1 VTFEPGKVNVISGGS
16 RTGKSAIIPI
26 IDYCLGS
33 EKCTIPVATIR
44 DACSWFGVV
53 VDTIHGQK
61 LLARR
66 EPGEQRATGDMFVLD
81 AKVVEVPKSISAK
94 NSTVEAVKRSLD
106 EIAGLSQLNFDAAE
120 VDTGFA
126 GRVSFRDLVAFLFQP
141 QNIVANPNVL
151 FYKADSYEHREKL
164 KTIFPYVLGAVTP
177 EILAKRHELAE
188 LRREL
193 RKKEQELKAVR
204 DVSERW
210 RSEIQA
216 RVTRARELGLIVDG
230 TAAVTTDRGIELL
243 RGVVASANVEGS
255 VTGASVSQAVG
266 ELGGLQQ
273 EESKVSHELSGLR
286 HRFAEMS
293 QLKETA
299 VAFRG
304 ALEVQRDRLKVS
316 EWVQG
321 LHDAQHVCPICRNP
335 LQEEEKEVQSLL
347 TSLKEVEQTATQFD
361 RVPAAFDREFERVR
375 GAISSAA
382 ERLRGIQLRRRAL
395 EQTSQQARAL
405 QYTMAATARFVGGL
419 EADLRTYES
428 VRSDG
433 DLQREVATLRGRVNQ
448 LERDISEE
456 EIRRR
461 VERALRVVNLNAG
474 RLIPDLDAER
484 PNDPVSLSITDLSL
498 KVGGR
503 NREDF
508 LWEIG
513 SGSNWLS
520 YHVAISLALQ
530 QFFISLARSAVPAL
544 LVYDQPSQ
552 VYFPKRLVDRLSD
565 DEAEAQLKDED
576 VEAVQ
581 KIFKVLARTVGG
593 STVPLQIIVLDH
605 ASANVWGGIE
615 NVHLVEDWR
624 DGRKLV
630 PLDWLVET

>member
-1 VTFEPGKVNVISGGS
+1 
-16 RTGKSAIIPI
+16 
-26 IDYCLGS
+26 
-33 EKCTIPVATIR
+33 
-44 DACSWFGVV
+44 
-53 VDTIHGQK
+53 
-61 LLARR
+61 
-66 EPGEQRATGDMFVLD
+66 MFVLD
-81 AKVVEVPKSISAK
+81 AKAVEVPNNIAAK

-106 EIAGLSQLNFDAAE
+106 EIAGLSQLNFDAGE
-120 VDTGFA
+120 GDKGFA
-126 GRVSFRDLVAFLFQP
+126 GRVSFPDLVAFMFQP

-188 LRREL
+188 IRRDL
-193 RKKEQELKAVR
+193 RKKEQELKSVR

-216 RVTRARELGLIVDG
+216 RVTRARELGLLVDG
-230 TAAVTTDRGIELL
+230 SAAVSTERGIELL
-243 RGVVASANVEGS
+243 RGVVASANVEGN

-273 EESKVSHELSGLR
+273 EESQVSHELSGLR

-293 QLKETA
+293 QLKNTA

-335 LQEEEKEVQSLL
+335 LQEDEKEVQSLL
-347 TSLKEVEQTATQFD
+347 TSLREVEQTATQFD

-375 GAISSAA
+375 AAISSAA
-382 ERLRGIQLRRRAL
+382 ERLRGIQVRWRAL
-395 EQTSQQARAL
+395 EQTSQQARVL
-405 QYTMAATARFVGGL
+405 QYTLAATARFVGGL

-433 DLQREVATLRGRVNQ
+433 DLEREVASLRGRVQQ

-503 NREDF
+503 SREDF

-530 QFFISLARSAVPAL
+530 QFFLSLARSAVPAL
-544 LVYDQPSQ
+544 LVYDQPS
-552 VYFPKRLVDRLSD
+552 
-565 DEAEAQLKDED
+565 
-576 VEAVQ
+576 
-581 KIFKVLARTVGG
+581 
-593 STVPLQIIVLDH
+593 
-605 ASANVWGGIE
+605 
-615 NVHLVEDWR
+615 
-624 DGRKLV
+624 
-630 PLDWLVET
+630 